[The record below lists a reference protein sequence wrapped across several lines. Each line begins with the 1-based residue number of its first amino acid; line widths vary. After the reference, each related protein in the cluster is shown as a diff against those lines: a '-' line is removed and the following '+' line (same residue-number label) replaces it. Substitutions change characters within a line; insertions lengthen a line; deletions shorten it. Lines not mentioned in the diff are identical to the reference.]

1 MAKAT
6 EEVLGQFLGDDE
18 FPVTWDSD
26 VEKQLFWVFDDL
38 HCPNPLSPMF
48 ADIGGWWLTCDH
60 MFRRFGT
67 DFAVD
72 WLAKFVNGYVYTAVI
87 PADAKLNID
96 SDHYGYRWGA
106 RVPLDDAYASKI
118 SKYGYAVLPTY
129 GEHFAD

>member
-1 MAKAT
+1 MRRAHLALVRAPELEGLGGTAK
-6 EEVLGQFLGDDE
+6 EENTGQFLGDDQ
-18 FPVTWDSD
+18 FPVKWESE

-67 DFAVD
+67 PFAAD

-87 PADAKLNID
+87 PADPELLID
-96 SDHYGYRWGA
+96 S
-106 RVPLDDAYASKI
+106 
-118 SKYGYAVLPTY
+118 
-129 GEHFAD
+129 